1 MDLGNYTDAPRPRRP
16 WVLAN
21 MIAGVDGS
29 VAINGRTKEMSSE
42 ADRALFHH
50 LRTLADVI
58 LVGATTVR
66 DERYG
71 PHRPKDGSQPK
82 PIAVCTNTLQLDFA
96 SPFFTEAVARPIIVT
111 SERAPAGALEQARAV
126 ADVMVAGTDRVD
138 IAAAV
143 HQLGGV
149 ILTEGGPTLL
159 AELLLADAL
168 DELCLTIA
176 PVAGGDPGRIVAD
189 KLSGHLV
196 RFTLG
201 SVVEGDGDVFL
212 RYLRARPE
220 PPPERGV

>member
-1 MDLGNYTDAPRPRRP
+1 MDLSVYDDAARPRRP
-16 WVLAN
+16 WVFAN
-21 MIAGVDGS
+21 MVAGIDGS
-29 VAINGRTKEMSSE
+29 VAIDGRTKAMSSD

-66 DERYG
+66 DEHYG
-71 PHRPKDGSQPK
+71 PHRPKDGTAPK
-82 PIAVCTNTLQLDFA
+82 PIAVVTNSVGLDLS

-111 SERAPAGALEQARAV
+111 SQRAPADALARAREV
-126 ADVMVAGTDRVD
+126 ADIVVAGEDHVD
-138 IAAAV
+138 LTRAV
-143 HQLGGV
+143 RELGGL

-176 PVAGGDPGRIVAD
+176 PVAGGDPGRIVSD

-212 RYLRARPE
+212 RYLRVP
-220 PPPERGV
+220 

>member
-1 MDLGNYTDAPRPRRP
+1 MDLGIYTDAPRPRRP

-29 VAINGRTKEMSSE
+29 VAINGRTKELSSN

-58 LVGATTVR
+58 LVGASTVR

-71 PHRPKDGSQPK
+71 PHRPKDGSAPK
-82 PIAVCTNTLQLDFA
+82 PIAVCTNTIELDLD

-111 SERAPAGALEQARAV
+111 SEQAPADALERARAV
-126 ADVMVAGTDRVD
+126 ADIVIAGAARVD
-138 IAAAV
+138 VADAV
-143 HQLGGV
+143 RRLGGV
-149 ILTEGGPTLL
+149 ILCEGGPTLL
-159 AELLLADAL
+159 AELLLADVL

-176 PVAGGDPGRIVAD
+176 PVAGGDPGRIVHD

-196 RFTLG
+196 RFTMG

-212 RYLRARPE
+212 RYLRVP
-220 PPPERGV
+220 